1 MVQRRVK
8 ITQCCPASFREETTL
23 PGFLEDEA
31 LEKAALSWRA
41 YSSVS
46 VVEPSLDVLFHIL
59 VAAKV
64 KEQMQHVSGT
74 HARHL

>member
-1 MVQRRVK
+1 MIQRRVK
-8 ITQCCPASFREETTL
+8 RTQCCPAIFRVETPP

-31 LEKAALSWRA
+31 LAKAALSWRV

-46 VVEPSLDVLFHIL
+46 VVEPSLDILLDIL

-64 KEQMQHVSGT
+64 EEQMEHVSGT
-74 HARHL
+74 HSRRL

>member
-1 MVQRRVK
+1 MIQRRVK
-8 ITQCCPASFREETTL
+8 ITQCCPASFRVETTL

-46 VVEPSLDVLFHIL
+46 VVEPSLDILFDIL

-64 KEQMQHVSGT
+64 GEQMEHVSGT